1 MLRIK
6 DIMNRFSVTRL
17 IGKAIIILWV
27 VFTFAAIGWVFL
39 ASLSTTSEIFSD
51 KVFNSGFHIENYMR
65 VLSKYNILIYFK
77 NSFLYTSIACIGAI
91 ILVAPASYVIANYAF
106 RGRNLIRSAYITT
119 MGIPGIMLM
128 IPLFMIISKLGL
140 NKTPAALLLIY
151 ICSTTP
157 FTVFYLIGF
166 FSSLPKSIQE
176 AGLIDGCSHIKA
188 FWKVVFPL
196 AQPGLVTVTIFNF
209 IGLWNE
215 YMWALIFANTKS
227 RRTLA
232 LGLQAMVDGMRYSGD
247 WAGLFAAVV
256 IVFIPTFIIYIFLSD
271 KIMSGITG
279 GAVKG

>member
-1 MLRIK
+1 MRSKNSIFYNLHLT
-6 DIMNRFSVTRL
+6 RFV
-17 IGKAIIILWV
+17 GKAIIIFWV
-27 VFTFAAIGWVFL
+27 VFTFVAIGWVFC
-39 ASLSTTSEIFSD
+39 ASLSTTGEIFSD
-51 KVFNSGFHIENYMR
+51 KVLRSGLHFENYIR

-77 NSFLYTSIACIGAI
+77 NSILYTSIACMGVI

-106 RGRNLIRSAYITT
+106 KGRNIIRSAYITT

-128 IPLFMIISKLGL
+128 IPLFIIISKLGL
-140 NKTPAALLLIY
+140 NKTPAALILIY
-151 ICSTTP
+151 VCSTTP

-166 FSSLPKSIQE
+166 FSSLPQSIQE
-176 AGLIDGCSHIKA
+176 AALIDGCSHIKA
-188 FWKVVFPL
+188 FWKVIFPL
-196 AQPGLVTVTIFNF
+196 AQPGLITVTIFNF

-247 WAGLFAAVV
+247 WSGLFAAVV
-256 IVFIPTFIIYIFLSD
+256 IVFIPTFILYIFLSD